1 MKPKYARLFFALALF
16 CQFTSANADLFLQQL
31 LAGVEDRHR
40 SAVLM
45 FQSPDK
51 QVNAV
56 VGKYREGGPAASIS
70 DPFLLASITKL
81 YVAVAL
87 LKLDETGKLN
97 VDDPASKWLPAD
109 VVRGFDGLKG
119 ITIAHLLQMRSG
131 IPDYLDGDYIERIF
145 DEGPLANPVREG
157 LKQVYDSDLL
167 FAPGTRFNY
176 SNSNYL
182 LAQLILE
189 GAAGLAFDKAL
200 AQLVFNP
207 AKLHRSR
214 VLGYNSGPDNMVAG
228 RENGMLETGAQYRLY
243 YTGSTGMG
251 DGGLVSPASDV
262 IAFYHVLFVDGTL
275 LTEVSLQRLIADP
288 DGDNYGMGVEVEM
301 IEGLGL
307 VLGHSGSDLGYLNNV
322 RFALDHNAIA
332 VQLAGD
338 GDVVGDLAMKM
349 LEHYIQQ

>member
-207 AKLHRSR
+207 AKLHRTR
-214 VLGYNSGPDNMVAG
+214 LLGYNSGPDDMVAG
-228 RENGMLETGAQYRLY
+228 RENGMLETSAQYQLY
-243 YTGSTGMG
+243 YSGSTGMG
-251 DGGLVSPASDV
+251 DGGLVAPARDV
-262 IAFYHVLFVDGTL
+262 ISFYYALFVDGTL
-275 LTEVSLQRLIADP
+275 LTEVSLQRLIADT
-288 DGDNYGMGVEVEM
+288 DSDNYGLGIEVEM

-307 VLGHSGSDLGYLNNV
+307 VLGHSGRDPGYLNNV
-322 RFALDHNAIA
+322 RFALDHDAIA

-338 GDVVGDLAMKM
+338 GDFVGDLAMKM